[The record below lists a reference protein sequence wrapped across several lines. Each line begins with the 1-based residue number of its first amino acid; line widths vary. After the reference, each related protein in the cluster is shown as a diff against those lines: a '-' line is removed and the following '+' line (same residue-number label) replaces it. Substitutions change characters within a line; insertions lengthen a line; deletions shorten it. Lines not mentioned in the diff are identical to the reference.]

1 MEDRMNVILDLDNTI
16 IVALEEPE
24 RDMLS
29 MRFQGKFEH
38 HDILSNGM
46 RIFARPGLQ
55 PFLDYLFANFN
66 VSVFTAAEQEYALFI
81 INHFLLQKGTS
92 GHRKV
97 HYMFWR
103 YHVDMGIK
111 RYNGVKDLR
120 LLFNVF
126 NVPNFYPC
134 YTVIID
140 DLIDVYEANPDN
152 TIPIKA
158 FEIVDSSTNQALPE
172 SIEDVELERVKRV
185 LELRNYRFK
194 NSYCPRLIKM
204 KYYPSAPFL

>member
-16 IVALEEPE
+16 IVALEEQE
-24 RDMLS
+24 RDLLS
-29 MRFQGKFEH
+29 MRFQGQFEY
-38 HDILSNGM
+38 HDILSYGM

-66 VSVFTAAEQEYALFI
+66 VSVYTAAEQEYALFI
-81 INHFLLQKGTS
+81 INHFLLMEGHK

-103 YHVDMGIK
+103 YHVDMGMK
-111 RYNGVKDLR
+111 RYNGMKDLR

-134 YTVIID
+134 NTVIID

-152 TIPIKA
+152 TIPIDA
-158 FEIVDSSTNQALPE
+158 FKIVSSSTNQALSK
-172 SIEDVELERVKRV
+172 SIDDKELERVKTV
-185 LELRNYRFK
+185 LDKLNHRFK
-194 NSYCPRLIKM
+194 NSYNPRLIRM
-204 KYYPSAPFL
+204 KYCPST

>member
-16 IVALEEPE
+16 IVALEEQE
-24 RDMLS
+24 RDLLS
-29 MRFQGKFEH
+29 MRFQGQFEY
-38 HDILSNGM
+38 HDILSYGM

-66 VSVFTAAEQEYALFI
+66 VSVYTAAEQEYALFI
-81 INHFLLQKGTS
+81 INHFLLMGEHK

-103 YHVDMGIK
+103 YHVDMGMK
-111 RYNGVKDLR
+111 RYNGMKDLR

-134 YTVIID
+134 NTVIID

-152 TIPIKA
+152 TIPIDA
-158 FEIVDSSTNQALPE
+158 FKIVSSSTNLALPK
-172 SIEDVELERVKRV
+172 SVDDKELERVKTV
-185 LELRNYRFK
+185 LDKLNNRFK
-194 NSYCPRLIKM
+194 NSYNPRLIRM
-204 KYYPSAPFL
+204 KYCPA

>member
-1 MEDRMNVILDLDNTI
+1 MNVILDLDNTI
-16 IVALEEPE
+16 IVALEEQE
-24 RDMLS
+24 RDLLS
-29 MRFQGKFEH
+29 MRFQGQFEY
-38 HDILSNGM
+38 HDILSYGM

-66 VSVFTAAEQEYALFI
+66 VSVYTAAEQEYALFI
-81 INHFLLQKGTS
+81 INHFLLMEGHK

-103 YHVDMGIK
+103 YHVDMGMK
-111 RYNGVKDLR
+111 RYNGMKDLR

-134 YTVIID
+134 NTVIID

-152 TIPIKA
+152 TIPIDA
-158 FEIVDSSTNQALPE
+158 FKIVSSSTNQALSK
-172 SIEDVELERVKRV
+172 SIDDKELERVKTV
-185 LELRNYRFK
+185 LDKLNHRFK
-194 NSYCPRLIKM
+194 NSYNPRLIRM
-204 KYYPSAPFL
+204 KYCPST